1 MGNTTI
7 QITLSADGG
16 KSGPLYDAYYSTDCV
31 SYSEFSG
38 STNLYLPD
46 LGSTVNISIPDTTKC
61 IKLINLSA
69 GCNENDIIKTL
80 NFTTTTTTAAPATT
94 TTTYSGPPTTTTTG
108 APTTTTTEAP
118 TTTTTTT
125 VAPTC
130 KIYNWACDNEYG
142 VPCTIGWTNCDGT
155 PGGDFVSNGSGGS
168 QCAQEGTFFISNA
181 TYPTEGGTC

>member
-46 LGSTVNISIPDTTKC
+46 LGSTAIISIPDTTKC
-61 IKLINLSA
+61 LKLINLSA
-69 GCNENDIIKTL
+69 GCNENEIIKTL
-80 NFTTTTTTAAPATT
+80 NFTTTTTTTSSPTTTT

-108 APTTTTTEAP
+108 APTTTTTTTAAP
-118 TTTTTTT
+118 I
-125 VAPTC
+125 C
-130 KIYNWACDNEYG
+130 KNYIWNCDNEYG
-142 VPCTIGWTNCDGT
+142 APCTLSWTNCDGT

-168 QCAQEGTFFISNA
+168 QCAQQGTFGITNA
-181 TYPTEGGTC
+181 TYPTEGSSC

>member
-31 SYSEFSG
+31 NYSEFSG
-38 STNLYLPD
+38 SSNLYIPD
-46 LGSTVNISIPDTTKC
+46 LGATVNITIPDTTKC

-69 GCNENDIIKTL
+69 GCNENYTIKVL
-80 NFTTTTTTAAPATT
+80 NFTTTTTTTAPATT

-108 APTTTTTEAP
+108 APTTTTTGAP

-125 VAPTC
+125 IAPSCNT
-130 KIYNWACDNEYG
+130 YAWTCDNEYG
-142 VPCTIGWTNCDGT
+142 VPCSLNWINCDGSEGT
-155 PGGDFVSNGSGGS
+155 DFVSNGSAGN
-168 QCAQEGTFFISNA
+168 QCAQTGTFGISNA
-181 TYPTEGGTC
+181 SFPIEGGSC

>member
-1 MGNTTI
+1 MGNVTI

-46 LGSTVNISIPDTTKC
+46 LGSTVNLTIPDTTKC

-69 GCNENDIIKTL
+69 GCNENEIIKTL
-80 NFTTTTTTAAPATT
+80 NFTTTTTTTSSPTTTT

-108 APTTTTTEAP
+108 APTTSTTSTTTLA
-118 TTTTTTT
+118 
-125 VAPTC
+125 VIC
-130 KIYNWACDNEYG
+130 KTYTWACDNEYG
-142 VPCTIGWTNCDGT
+142 VPCTLDWTNCDGT
-155 PGGDFVSNGSGGS
+155 PGGDFVSNGSAGS
-168 QCAQEGTFFISNA
+168 QCAQEGTFGITNA
-181 TYPTEGGTC
+181 TYPTEGGAC